1 MKRSHEAKQTL
12 LPAEGRRTPWRPA
25 LWGFPQALVLTLVTI
40 IGLSGP
46 LQADNNAG
54 KLRIV
59 NLYRGVDGKPVAVDV
74 YLTGT
79 TRTTPTATLAFGQ
92 ASEYLAVPMPLP
104 HLLFYPAGQRTE
116 KSRLADLNLQ
126 EQAGPGTPVSVA
138 GEQVTVLLTPGTKG
152 SPVTSIGVVREWSH
166 SRFALYGP
174 KHDVAIVIGW
184 AGGVRSGDGQ
194 QPPAFRL
201 GVPGKGCLKP
211 LMQNTVTTTDFSP
224 FEAPKDPQAY
234 ALVPLAA
241 YAATDERCAGQPLA
255 GPRKVPTFLQGR
267 TFVFLHGADPAHV
280 DILALPIPYPEE

>member
-1 MKRSHEAKQTL
+1 MKRSHEAKRAL
-12 LPAEGRRTPWRPA
+12 LPAEGRRTPSRPA
-25 LWGFPQALVLTLVTI
+25 LWDFPRALVLTLATI
-40 IGLSGP
+40 TGLSGP

-74 YLTGT
+74 YLTSKT
-79 TRTTPTATLAFGQ
+79 PTTPTATLAFGQ
-92 ASEYLAVPMPLP
+92 ASEYLTVPMPLP
-104 HLLFYPAGQRTE
+104 HLLFYLAKQRTD

-126 EQAGPGTPVSVA
+126 EQAGPGTPASVT
-138 GEQVTVLLTPGTKG
+138 GEQVTVLVAPGTRE
-152 SPVTSIGVVREWSH
+152 SPVASIGVVREWSH

-174 KHDVAIVIGW
+174 KRGDAIVVGW
-184 AGGVRSGDGQ
+184 AGGVRRGDGQ

-211 LMQNTVTTTDFSP
+211 LMQDTVTAIDFSP
-224 FEAPKDPQAY
+224 FEAPKGPQAY
-234 ALVPLAA
+234 ALVLLAA
-241 YAATDERCAGQPLA
+241 YAATDERCAGPPLA
-255 GPRKVPTFLQGR
+255 GPRNVPTFLQGR